1 MTTIIIDNDNIEEV
15 EMKENRV
22 RLNRKE
28 LKSEKDQ
35 LQIRRVN
42 DKARIDEIDLL
53 LTKFQN

>member
-53 LTKFQN
+53 LTKFQK

>member
-53 LTKFQN
+53 LTKFKN